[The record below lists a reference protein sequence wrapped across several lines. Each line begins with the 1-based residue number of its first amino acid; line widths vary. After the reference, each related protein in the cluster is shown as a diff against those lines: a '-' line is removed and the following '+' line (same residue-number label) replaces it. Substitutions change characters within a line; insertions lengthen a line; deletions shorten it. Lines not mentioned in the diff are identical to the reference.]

1 MSSTVTRPSEH
12 VAANRRRAF
21 MWAPLLLA
29 GVLVSL
35 VGGPMITVF
44 NGLDLV
50 GAAMMLGALAGF
62 VRELDK

>member
-1 MSSTVTRPSEH
+1 
-12 VAANRRRAF
+12 